1 MKKISYVILALL
13 TVSCTRNDMK
23 YDASGTF
30 EATEITV
37 SAETQGKL
45 LFLNCDEGTKLKKG
59 EVVACV
65 DTVQTYLQKLQLE
78 ASNKAVVS
86 KKSDINKQIAA
97 QKEEIKKQKR
107 ELKRYQELML
117 HGAATDKQ
125 VDDLS
130 AQLKVLERRLQATLS
145 TLNNGNSS
153 LTAESSALDIQVA
166 RLNDLLNKSQIKA
179 PVDGTVLAK
188 YTEAN
193 EIVNMGAP
201 IFKIADLRQM
211 FLRCYV
217 TSKQLADIKVGQSV
231 KVISDYGDD
240 IQKTYNGTISW
251 ISDTSEFT
259 PKSIQTDDD
268 RGDLVYAVKVAVK
281 NDGLLKIGM
290 YGWIKFKS

>member
-1 MKKISYVILALL
+1 
-13 TVSCTRNDMK
+13 MK